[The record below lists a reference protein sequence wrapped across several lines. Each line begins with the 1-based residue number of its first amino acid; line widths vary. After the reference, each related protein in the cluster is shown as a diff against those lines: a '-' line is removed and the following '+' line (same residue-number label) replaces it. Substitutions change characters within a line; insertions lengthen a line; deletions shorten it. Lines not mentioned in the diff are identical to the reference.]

1 MAKTDQKACLSTSK
15 DLPPNPPC
23 PSLRPR
29 GGAGDGSRVVGG
41 VDGGGDGGVSLE
53 AGRKVQNQAKQ
64 QSEEAPPPPP
74 KPSNLV
80 KPKPKHN
87 SPDYVLTLAYIVL
100 YLEDGD
106 AITNANTP
114 VMDDFAKSSTGYC
127 ELDASS
133 LAVGL
138 PEGLMGN
145 SEVGHLNIGAGRV
158 VWQDVVRIDQTIK
171 NGQLPDNAVIKKTF
185 ESAKNGNGRLHLC
198 GLVSHGGVHS
208 KQEHLYNLLKA
219 AKQYGVPEVYIHF
232 FGDGRDT
239 DPKSGAGYMEELVK
253 TAKEIGIG
261 KIATVVGRYYA
272 MDRDKRWERVE
283 LALKGMILGE
293 GEESTDPVATV
304 KERYARGGDKD
315 KDEFLTPIIVGGQ
328 EGRIK
333 DDDTV
338 FFFNYRSDR
347 VRQITQLLGDVDRS
361 VLPDFPYPKINKLV
375 TMTQYKTDYPF
386 EIAFEP
392 QRMGN
397 VLAEWLGKQQV
408 EQVHI
413 AETEK
418 YAHVTFFFNG
428 GVEKVFALETRD
440 EKQDLV
446 PSNKSVATYD
456 KAPEMS
462 ADGVAN
468 QVAKRLGE
476 QKFPFVM
483 NNFAPPD
490 MVGHT
495 GVYEAA
501 IVGVEA
507 TDKAIGKIYEAC
519 KKEGYILFITADHG
533 NAEEMKFADGKPK
546 TSHTTNKVPFI
557 MANAPEGW
565 SLKKEGGVLG
575 DVAPTVLAA
584 MGLPQPEEMTGANL
598 LTKA

>member
-1 MAKTDQKACLSTSK
+1 MAQTDHKACLIVI
-15 DLPPNPPC
+15 DGWGVP
-23 PSLRPR
+23 
-29 GGAGDGSRVVGG
+29 GADS
-41 VDGGGDGGVSLE
+41 
-53 AGRKVQNQAKQ
+53 
-64 QSEEAPPPPP
+64 P
-74 KPSNLV
+74 K
-80 KPKPKHN
+80 
-87 SPDYVLTLAYIVL
+87 
-100 YLEDGD
+100 DGD
-106 AITNANTP
+106 AITNAKTP
-114 VMDDFAKSSTGYC
+114 VMDGFAQSKTGYC
-127 ELDASS
+127 ELEASS

-171 NGQLPDNAVIKKTF
+171 EGKFAENDVIKRAF
-185 ESAKNGNGRLHLC
+185 EGARDGNGRLHLC
-198 GLVSHGGVHS
+198 GLVSHGGVHA
-208 KQEHLYNLLKA
+208 KQVHLYNLLKA
-219 AKQYGVPEVYIHF
+219 AKQYGVPKVYIHF
-232 FGDGRDT
+232 FGDGRDV
-239 DPKSGAGYMEELVK
+239 DPKSGADYMEELIK
-253 TAKEIGIG
+253 TAGEIGTG
-261 KIATVVGRYYA
+261 EIATVVGRYYA
-272 MDRDKRWERVE
+272 MDRDKRWERVQI
-283 LALKGMILGE
+283 ALDGMINGK
-293 GEESTDPVATV
+293 GEESSDPVKTV
-304 KERYARGGDKD
+304 RERYARGGDKD
-315 KDEFLTPIIVGGQ
+315 KDEFLSPIIVGGD
-328 EGRIK
+328 ERRIK

-361 VLPDFPYPKINKLV
+361 PLPDFNYPKIRTLV
-375 TMTQYKTDYPF
+375 TMTQYKVDYPF
-386 EIAFEP
+386 EVAFKP
-392 QRMGN
+392 QHMGN
-397 VLAEWLGKQQV
+397 VLAEWLGKQGV

-440 EKQDLV
+440 ESQDLV
-446 PSNKSVATYD
+446 PSNKTVATYD

-519 KKEGYILFITADHG
+519 KKQNYVLFITADHG
-533 NAEEMKFADGKPK
+533 NAEEMKFPDGKPK

-565 SLKKEGGVLG
+565 SLKKDGGVLG

-584 MGLPQPEEMTGANL
+584 MGLPQPEEMTGTNL

>member
-1 MAKTDQKACLSTSK
+1 MAKTDQKACL
-15 DLPPNPPC
+15 NPPS
-23 PSLRPR
+23 PSSKPR
-29 GGAGDGSRVVGG
+29 GGSGVGVSVDVGAGG
-41 VDGGGDGGVSLE
+41 VFVEAVVIDGWGVPGADS
-53 AGRKVQNQAKQ
+53 
-64 QSEEAPPPPP
+64 P
-74 KPSNLV
+74 K
-80 KPKPKHN
+80 
-87 SPDYVLTLAYIVL
+87 
-100 YLEDGD
+100 DGD
-106 AITNANTP
+106 AITNAETP
-114 VMDDFAKSSTGYC
+114 VMDAFAQSKTGYC
-127 ELDASS
+127 ELEASS

-158 VWQDVVRIDQTIK
+158 VWQDVND
-171 NGQLPDNAVIKKTF
+171 VIKKTF
-185 ESAKNGNGRLHLC
+185 EGAKNGNGRLHLC

-208 KQEHLYNLLKA
+208 KQIHLYNLLKA
-219 AKQYGVPEVYIHF
+219 AKQFGVPKVFIHF
-232 FGDGRDT
+232 FGDGRDV
-239 DPKSGAGYMEELVK
+239 DPKSGADYMEELVK
-253 TAKEIGIG
+253 TAGEIGIG
-261 KIATVVGRYYA
+261 EIATVVGRYYA
-272 MDRDKRWERVE
+272 MDRDKRWERVQI
-283 LALKGMILGE
+283 ALDGMINGK
-293 GEESTDPVATV
+293 GEESTDPVKTV
-304 KERYARGGDKD
+304 RERYARGGDKD
-315 KDEFLTPIIVGGQ
+315 KDEFLSPIIVGGD

-361 VLPDFPYPKINKLV
+361 VLPDFNYPKIKNLV
-375 TMTQYKTDYPF
+375 TMTQYKVDYPF
-386 EIAFEP
+386 EIAFKP
-392 QRMGN
+392 QHMGN
-397 VLAEWLGKQQV
+397 VLAEWLGKQGV

-462 ADGVAN
+462 ADGVAD
-468 QVAKRLGE
+468 QVAKRLAE

-507 TDKAIGKIYEAC
+507 TDKAIGKIYNAC
-519 KKEGYILFITADHG
+519 KEQGYVLFITADHG
-533 NAEEMKFADGKPK
+533 NAEEMKFPDGKPK

-565 SLKKEGGVLG
+565 SLKKDGGVLG

-584 MGLPQPEEMTGANL
+584 MGLPQPEEMTGNNL